1 MFFVGRAVRRR
12 EPEGF
17 ARAGFA
23 CDAPPTRRRQGAMA
37 VGALRLPPCPQRLP
51 LLFPKISLRCDFWEP
66 CFIACG
72 VSADTRWGHERKKCA
87 DVGSRERSE
96 APPTRRRQGA
106 MAVGALRLPPC
117 PQRLPLL
124 FPKISLRCDFWEPCF
139 IACGVSA
146 TGGVKSDEIS
156 GKKPVFFC
164 WSRRQARRTCLA
176 IAARIPKRT
185 SVL

>member
-1 MFFVGRAVRRR
+1 MPRIVAYHDKSPKNKRN
-12 EPEGF
+12 PKPSPIGF
-17 ARAGFA
+17 SFGFRKFGSPTKNTGNRL
-23 CDAPPTRRRQGAMA
+23 CFLLVAPSGAA
-37 VGALRLPPCPQRLP
+37 N
-51 LLFPKISLRCDFWEP
+51 PK
-66 CFIACG
+66 
-72 VSADTRWGHERKKCA
+72 
-87 DVGSRERSE
+87 GSRERSD

-164 WSRRQARRTCLA
+164 WSRRQAPRTCLA